1 VTKGHSQ
8 TNTAFG
14 WTDLFQSL
22 SEPVA
27 LLKIHARHTAPYLL
41 QSNTAFQQLFGL
53 NQTKRSQ
60 TQEESLK
67 HLPAD
72 FISLLNQLNP
82 HSNAPIWCVLAD
94 DGSCRHF
101 KLQRAQ
107 SDSNPDT
114 YLLLM
119 QDISE
124 QENALMQLKKQNDE
138 LQQRLTD
145 IEQLKNRIREQSIRD
160 PLTNLFN
167 RRFLNEFMERELA
180 LARRNQKPL
189 AVVMLDL
196 DHFKQLNDQFGHQTG
211 DKVIEMVAK
220 HLLRQSRRTDIL
232 FRYGGEEFLVILP
245 NTNATQARH
254 LAENW
259 RVHVEQAQ
267 VFAKHQAVNITLSA
281 GVAVYPEHGTTAFN
295 LIQAADEALYQAKA
309 AGRNQVVMC

>member
-1 VTKGHSQ
+1 M
-8 TNTAFG
+8 
-14 WTDLFQSL
+14 
-22 SEPVA
+22 
-27 LLKIHARHTAPYLL
+27 LLK
-41 QSNTAFQQLFGL
+41 QQ
-53 NQTKRSQ
+53 N
-60 TQEESLK
+60 E
-67 HLPAD
+67 
-72 FISLLNQLNP
+72 
-82 HSNAPIWCVLAD
+82 
-94 DGSCRHF
+94 
-101 KLQRAQ
+101 
-107 SDSNPDT
+107 
-114 YLLLM
+114 
-119 QDISE
+119 
-124 QENALMQLKKQNDE
+124 E

-160 PLTNLFN
+160 PLTNLYN
-167 RRFLNEFMERELA
+167 RRFLNEFMEREQA

>member
-1 VTKGHSQ
+1 MTKGHS
-8 TNTAFG
+8 TPDTSPG

-22 SEPVA
+22 SIPFA
-27 LLKIHARHTAPYLL
+27 LLQRQTSHNIKLL
-41 QSNTAFQQLFGL
+41 RSNKAFQQLFDLQVTSRSQGL
-53 NQTKRSQ
+53 NQ
-60 TQEESLK
+60 
-67 HLPAD
+67 LPAD
-72 FISLLNQLNP
+72 FINQLQLLFQTQTP
-82 HSNAPIWCVLAD
+82 VLWCLATD
-94 DGSCRHF
+94 ADSCRHF
-101 KLQRAQ
+101 KMHLEQPLS
-107 SDSNPDT
+107 SDPLSQ
-114 YLLLM
+114 LLVM
-119 QDISE
+119 QDVSE
-124 QENALMQLKKQNDE
+124 QENALLLQKKQNTE
-138 LQQRLTD
+138 LQKRLAD
-145 IEQLKNRIREQSIRD
+145 IEQLKNRISEQAIRD

-211 DKVIEMVAK
+211 DTVIEMVAK

-245 NTNATQARH
+245 NTTSSQARH

-267 VFAKHQAVNITLSA
+267 IFAKHQAVNITLSA
-281 GVAVYPEHGTTAFN
+281 GVACYPEHGTTAFN